1 MNYYQEIT
9 LIDHTEIT
17 PYFIWS
23 KLYNQ
28 LHLALAE
35 TKQNENQINIGVSF
49 PDYRYKH
56 EEEKKSVI
64 TLGKKLRL
72 FANQQELLEK
82 LNLKAKLERLADYVH
97 ITSIRP
103 VPQTKVTG
111 YVSFCRKQIKSNAE
125 RLARRRVNKV
135 GDISF
140 EEAVQRYQNDIK
152 TTDLPYIQLN
162 SLSNTQPFKLFI
174 EKRQGEKS
182 SDFEFSSYGLSSKST
197 VPEF

>member
-1 MNYYQEIT
+1 MNFYIEIT
-9 LIDHTEIT
+9 LISSPDFS
-17 PYFIWS
+17 PYELWS
-23 KLYNQ
+23 RIYTQ
-28 LHLALAE
+28 LHLALVG
-35 TKQNENQINIGVSF
+35 TKAKVAKSEIGVSF
-49 PDYRYKH
+49 PEYHFNSD
-56 EEEKKSVI
+56 KKI
-64 TLGKKLRL
+64 GFLGTKLRL

-97 ITSIRP
+97 ITSIQP
-103 VPQTKVTG
+103 VQQTKVTG

-140 EEAVQRYQNDIK
+140 EEAIQRYQNGIK

-162 SLSNTQPFKLFI
+162 SLSSAQPFKLFI